1 MSRGR
6 KIVRIQLQ
14 VLAAV
19 LAVSTAGCGAGAS
32 GSGSAAPEAQAQST
46 TDVAASSPRAQE
58 QPAAGLIR
66 LTGDLR
72 DPRDLHVGELAT
84 RPQQT
89 VSVQYSSGS
98 GPQSH
103 IEQGVLLSDLLPVE
117 ALATTDAKHDELT
130 FGVLVTGAD
139 GHAALVSYGEISP
152 DFGNRGTLLATS
164 EDGAALER
172 PRLVVPGDVKGARYV
187 SEVIE
192 LRVVR
197 TAGGPLE

>member
-1 MSRGR
+1 
-6 KIVRIQLQ
+6 VRVRLK
-14 VLAAV
+14 VLAAGM
-19 LAVSTAGCGAGAS
+19 LTVSLAGCGVGAS
-32 GSGSAAPEAQAQST
+32 GSASAPPEITAQSAT
-46 TDVAASSPRAQE
+46 AVAASSPPAQG
-58 QPAAGLIR
+58 QPAAGVVR

-72 DPRDLHVGELAT
+72 DPRDVHVGELAT
-84 RPQQT
+84 LPQQT
-89 VSVQYSSGS
+89 VSVQFGSGS

-117 ALATTDAKHDELT
+117 VLATTDSKHDELT
-130 FGVLVTGAD
+130 FGVLVTGFD
-139 GHAALVSYGEISP
+139 GHAALLSYGEISP
-152 DFGNRGTLLATS
+152 DFGNRGILLATS

-197 TAGGPLE
+197 TAGGPPE

>member
-1 MSRGR
+1 
-6 KIVRIQLQ
+6 VRVRLR
-14 VLAAV
+14 VLAAAV
-19 LAVSTAGCGAGAS
+19 LAVSLAGCGAGAS
-32 GSGSAAPEAQAQST
+32 GSGSVAAEAQTQST
-46 TDVAASSPRAQE
+46 TAVASSSPPAPSQT
-58 QPAAGLIR
+58 AAGVVR

-84 RPQQT
+84 LPQQT
-89 VSVQYSSGS
+89 VSVQYGSGS

-103 IEQGVLLSDLLPVE
+103 IEQGVLLSDLVPVE

-130 FGVLVTGAD
+130 FGVLVTGSD

-152 DFGNRGTLLATS
+152 DFGNRGVLLATS
-164 EDGAALER
+164 EDGAVLER

-197 TAGGPLE
+197 TAG

>member
-1 MSRGR
+1 MR
-6 KIVRIQLQ
+6 VRLK
-14 VLAAV
+14 VLAAGM
-19 LAVSTAGCGAGAS
+19 LTVSLAGCGVGAS
-32 GSGSAAPEAQAQST
+32 GSASAPLEITAQTAT
-46 TDVAASSPRAQE
+46 AVAASSPPAQG
-58 QPAAGLIR
+58 QPAAGVVR

-84 RPQQT
+84 LPQQT
-89 VSVQYSSGS
+89 VSVQFGSGS

-117 ALATTDAKHDELT
+117 ALATTDSKHDELT
-130 FGVLVTGAD
+130 FGVLVTGSD

-152 DFGNRGTLLATS
+152 DFGNRGILLATS

-197 TAGGPLE
+197 TAGGPPE